1 MPLVHPRKGRSIS
14 MNDTMVL
21 NYNFFIDLQVLH
33 ETGRLK
39 DYDPRTLKTMDSFTL
54 EELDR
59 TVGDI

>member
-1 MPLVHPRKGRSIS
+1 